1 MPPMWRRVALVM
13 TLVMVVAL
21 SVAGWASVRAITAQI
36 DRDDATQVSEL
47 AAQFVPVFRSRLHMA
62 DAWVRYLTATEP
74 GTDEQSLRARVLA
87 TGTLAGVVLVPLDER
102 SAGGLPSLATS
113 DRLALT
119 AGRSVL
125 KIVPSAPSAPAAPA
139 APAVQAVPATPAVP
153 GRAGVYLAHLVTVA
167 GAQQIGFFQLAPVW
181 LWRDL
186 DQVPGRM
193 GLAVVDAGGSV
204 IFAGAPLAS
213 GVPHLL
219 VRAPIDARHPARAVV
234 QGWQQDGTAWR
245 GAVAQL
251 RLDDT
256 PIAGDGV
263 WNIAVYDKAIDAWPA
278 LFSLVPMMLV
288 LLLLG
293 ALCVLFGT
301 WYLSRRWQPALTRV
315 HAALDQLRQGVF
327 APVEV
332 GWAADAPRVVAQ
344 SYNLAVAELQRRFAA
359 QGYLAEIDRLLLE
372 AEELEQ
378 ALEPI
383 LARVCDLTGAQTAAV
398 ALVDR
403 DAAAHA
409 RSFTVSADGGACPIS
424 RVNIDE
430 EMAQQLR
437 ESPQA
442 STVPSH
448 HLDRYGFLEPLRALG
463 ARSCCVWPVM
473 VGERIAAIL
482 SVGYGE
488 VAAPL
493 APQLSFGTEC
503 AARLR
508 TALDNAE
515 RGERLY
521 HQAHFDSLTS
531 LPNRLLFHD
540 RLSQELKNVADN
552 DQRSALLYIDLDH
565 FKKVNDSVGHVAG
578 DQLLTIV
585 AQRLRA
591 CVKEGDTV
599 ARLGGDEFTVIL
611 RNLPS
616 GDVAGTIAERII
628 EALQRPVNIAG
639 RDHFVRASIGIT
651 LFPDDANTI
660 EAVMRNADLAMYHAK
675 DGGRARALF
684 FDSTM
689 TRALAPVA
697 QSGLFRALRR
707 REFALHYQP
716 QFDLRTGAVAAV
728 EALLRWQSP
737 REGVRLPH
745 DFIPAAE
752 ESGLIVDIGT
762 WVLESGCH
770 QLAIWRDD
778 GIAPVRLALNVSV
791 QQLRLADFTNLVRRS
806 LERAS
811 LTPGVLELEVT
822 ETVFA
827 DEAARQTLRALSE
840 LGVRLALDDFG
851 TGYSSLNHL
860 RQHPVDAIKIDR
872 SLMQE
877 VPDDPKANSLAASII
892 DMAHALG
899 KQVVAEGVE
908 TLPQLDFLRE
918 RGCELAQGY
927 VLARPLGVAEV
938 SELLSSRQGL
948 ELLLRRAAG

>member
-1 MPPMWRRVALVM
+1 LGHHSGDLV
-13 TLVMVVAL
+13 LRAIGKRL
-21 SVAGWASVRAITAQI
+21 LACVRA
-36 DRDDATQVSEL
+36 S
-47 AAQFVPVFRSRLHMA
+47 
-62 DAWVRYLTATEP
+62 
-74 GTDEQSLRARVLA
+74 
-87 TGTLAGVVLVPLDER
+87 
-102 SAGGLPSLATS
+102 
-113 DRLALT
+113 
-119 AGRSVL
+119 
-125 KIVPSAPSAPAAPA
+125 
-139 APAVQAVPATPAVP
+139 
-153 GRAGVYLAHLVTVA
+153 
-167 GAQQIGFFQLAPVW
+167 
-181 LWRDL
+181 
-186 DQVPGRM
+186 
-193 GLAVVDAGGSV
+193 
-204 IFAGAPLAS
+204 
-213 GVPHLL
+213 
-219 VRAPIDARHPARAVV
+219 
-234 QGWQQDGTAWR
+234 
-245 GAVAQL
+245 
-251 RLDDT
+251 
-256 PIAGDGV
+256 
-263 WNIAVYDKAIDAWPA
+263 
-278 LFSLVPMMLV
+278 
-288 LLLLG
+288 
-293 ALCVLFGT
+293 
-301 WYLSRRWQPALTRV
+301 
-315 HAALDQLRQGVF
+315 
-327 APVEV
+327 
-332 GWAADAPRVVAQ
+332 
-344 SYNLAVAELQRRFAA
+344 
-359 QGYLAEIDRLLLE
+359 
-372 AEELEQ
+372 
-378 ALEPI
+378 
-383 LARVCDLTGAQTAAV
+383 
-398 ALVDR
+398 
-403 DAAAHA
+403 
-409 RSFTVSADGGACPIS
+409 
-424 RVNIDE
+424 
-430 EMAQQLR
+430 
-437 ESPQA
+437 
-442 STVPSH
+442 
-448 HLDRYGFLEPLRALG
+448 
-463 ARSCCVWPVM
+463 
-473 VGERIAAIL
+473 
-482 SVGYGE
+482 
-488 VAAPL
+488 
-493 APQLSFGTEC
+493 
-503 AARLR
+503 
-508 TALDNAE
+508 
-515 RGERLY
+515 
-521 HQAHFDSLTS
+521 
-531 LPNRLLFHD
+531 
-540 RLSQELKNVADN
+540 
-552 DQRSALLYIDLDH
+552 
-565 FKKVNDSVGHVAG
+565 
-578 DQLLTIV
+578 
-585 AQRLRA
+585 
-591 CVKEGDTV
+591 DTV